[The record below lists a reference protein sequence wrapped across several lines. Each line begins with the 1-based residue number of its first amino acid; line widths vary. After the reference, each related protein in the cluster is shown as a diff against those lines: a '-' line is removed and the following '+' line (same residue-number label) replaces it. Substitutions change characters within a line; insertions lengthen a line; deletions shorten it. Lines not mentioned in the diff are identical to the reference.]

1 MFFNALNEHMREIF
15 LQNIDKH
22 DILAWIIYSTN
33 YNPKGYN
40 GLKLHQCYITNST
53 VAKDTK
59 IDKSKVQRILKNL
72 ENTGYFKY
80 FVKSEGGKK
89 PSIIDVNFSTW
100 SDAVVNVVNDTVS
113 DTVSDAVKDIENTDI
128 EGFNDI
134 VNDAVV
140 NVVNDTVSD
149 ISSKKESKKDIYSR
163 VITRLNELTGK
174 SFRPTTKKTIACI
187 DARLNEK
194 FTEEDF
200 YKVIEIKTKEWLGTK
215 MEIYLRPE
223 TLFGNKFEGYL
234 NQQKAHDPVEGPKGK
249 VLDFK
254 IGGE

>member
-1 MFFNALNEHMREIF
+1 MFFNAFNEHMREIF

-100 SDAVVNVVNDTVS
+100 S
-113 DTVSDAVKDIENTDI
+113 
-128 EGFNDI
+128 
-134 VNDAVV
+134 DAVV

>member
-1 MFFNALNEHMREIF
+1 MSNLFFNAFNEHMREIF

-100 SDAVVNVVNDTVS
+100 S
-113 DTVSDAVKDIENTDI
+113 
-128 EGFNDI
+128 
-134 VNDAVV
+134 DAVV

>member
-1 MFFNALNEHMREIF
+1 MSNLFFNAFNEHMREIF

-40 GLKLHQCYITNST
+40 GLKLHQCYITTST

-100 SDAVVNVVNDTVS
+100 S
-113 DTVSDAVKDIENTDI
+113 
-128 EGFNDI
+128 
-134 VNDAVV
+134 DAVV